1 MWHKLF
7 NNWIL
12 KLASLVLATIIW
24 TLVIQTQNP
33 PETKSFGNIKVNLTN
48 TELLDAENKVYEVL
62 DNTDTVRVTVRA
74 PRTVVNEI
82 RSSDI
87 VAEADISKLTDI
99 NTILIS
105 YYVQNV
111 DDESVEIIG
120 NHDVVRL
127 SVEEKASKY
136 VAIKYNTV
144 GEAADGY
151 MVGNISLDQNM
162 IEVSGPKSA
171 VETVSVA
178 KVDINVAGASSS
190 LSANM
195 EIKLYDKEGNV
206 ITQENIDKQTDY
218 ARVSVE
224 ILATKEVPVEVNYE
238 GEPAD
243 GYMAT
248 GVVESDP
255 STVKIAGNSVTLSNI
270 NKITIPAENLNID
283 GAEDDVEQ
291 RVDISGFLPNNVRL
305 ADSSFNGRVNVT
317 IYVEPI
323 VERTLMIPS
332 ENLSFINIPEGLE
345 AVIIDDMGAYELNV
359 EGLGSDVNPLSES
372 GIRGTVDVS
381 EWMNDQGL
389 TRLNPGTYYIP
400 VSFTLDEGIEI
411 TNDVN
416 VHVHLRRTED

>member
-1 MWHKLF
+1 MKQKLF
-7 NNWIL
+7 HNWML
-12 KLASLVLATIIW
+12 KLASLVLAAIIW

-33 PETKSFGNIKVNLTN
+33 PESKSFGNIKVNLTN

-62 DNTDTVRVTVRA
+62 DDTDTVRVTVRA

-99 NTILIS
+99 NTIVIS
-105 YYVQNV
+105 YYIQNV
-111 DDESVEIIG
+111 DDESVEITG

-127 SVEEKASKY
+127 SVEERASKY

-144 GEAADGY
+144 GEVADGY
-151 MVGNISLDQNM
+151 MLGNISMDQNM

-171 VETVSVA
+171 VETVAVA
-178 KVDINVAGASSS
+178 KVDINLEGASSS

-224 ILATKEVPVEVNYE
+224 VLATKDVPVEIDYE

-255 STVKIAGNSVTLSNI
+255 STVKIAGSSAALSSI
-270 NKITIPAENLNID
+270 NKITIPAENISIA
-283 GAEDDVEQ
+283 GAEDNVEQ
-291 RVDISGFLPNNVRL
+291 KIDINGFLPSNVRL
-305 ADSSFNGRVNVT
+305 ADSGFNGKINVT

-323 VERTLMIPS
+323 VERSLMIPS
-332 ENLSFINIPEGLE
+332 TNLSFINIPEGLE
-345 AVIIDDMGAYELNV
+345 AVIIDGTEAYELDV
-359 EGLGSDVNPLSES
+359 EGLGSNVNPLLES
-372 GIRGTVDVS
+372 NIRGTADVS
-381 EWMNDQGL
+381 EWMEDQGL

-400 VSFTLDEGIEI
+400 VSFTLGEGIEI

-416 VHVHLRRTED
+416 VHVHIQRTED